1 MSASARL
8 PSDIAMTHQ
17 HVLISGATSGI
28 GLATALQL
36 DQAGWQVYAL
46 AHPDDDFALLREQA
60 SERLVPLACDI
71 TDADAIAHAIAP
83 IETLDALVNNAGIQ
97 VVGTLETLSI
107 SALQHQFNVNIIG
120 HLQMIQALLPAL
132 KRAERARIV
141 NVSSLM
147 GKVALP
153 VLGAYSMSKH
163 ALEAMSDVLRL
174 ELAPWGID
182 VIVIAPG
189 AVQTPMTASMAQLLQ
204 DAQTHLNAD
213 QRADYAPLYASMA
226 QTLDRQNASAVPAEQ
241 VATTIV
247 TAIKRDQPQAR
258 YIIGAPTKGLMLMR
272 SLAPDHIGDAI
283 LKRALGIKDS

>member
-1 MSASARL
+1 
-8 PSDIAMTHQ
+8 MTHQ

-46 AHPDDDFALLREQA
+46 AHPDDDFAPLREQA
-60 SERLVPLACDI
+60 SERLIPLACDI
-71 TDADAIAHAIAP
+71 TDADAITHA
-83 IETLDALVNNAGIQ
+83 LDALVNNAGIQ

-182 VIVIAPG
+182 VIVVAPG

-204 DAQTHLNAD
+204 DAQAHLNAD
-213 QRADYAPLYASMA
+213 QRADYAPLYAGMA
-226 QTLDRQNASAVPAEQ
+226 QTLDRQNASAVPE
-241 VATTIV
+241 
-247 TAIKRDQPQAR
+247 
-258 YIIGAPTKGLMLMR
+258 IG
-272 SLAPDHIGDAI
+272 
-283 LKRALGIKDS
+283 RAHV